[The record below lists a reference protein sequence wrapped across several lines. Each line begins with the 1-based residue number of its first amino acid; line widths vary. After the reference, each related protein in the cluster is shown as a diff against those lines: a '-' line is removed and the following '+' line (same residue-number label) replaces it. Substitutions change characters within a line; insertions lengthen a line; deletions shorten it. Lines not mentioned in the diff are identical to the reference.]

1 MADVQTDLTGV
12 VEELRALRLTLVDRL
27 GRPRAALG
35 PASDGSTG
43 LRLYDADDRLRVELA
58 LDDAGATNLKLHGPD
73 GEVSAWLSVGRLGD
87 PSLYLH
93 GTSRHHEGV
102 RGDVEL
108 SVDEH
113 GRPTVSLHDRDGQPR
128 ALLGLDEQ
136 TGMATLSQTD
146 AQGNTC
152 VLLTED
158 AGGGHLLLFDHTGR
172 LREVPTP
179 PPVRH
184 EPGRTTAPP
193 PPAPPEAIAPIAP
206 VSPEFVAPIA
216 PAPSETIAPIEP
228 TPTVALISVPAPAD
242 DAFDTLAR
250 RIRRLERGRSI
261 SAVAA
266 VLLGALLGA
275 TGARLLPTLS
285 DATPRPVLSP
295 PLAPASVPVVHAEEI
310 ILTDRHGEMRA
321 RLGVLPDGTPLLWMS
336 DPESRSTVEMG
347 ALSGAGA
354 VLRLSGGR
362 SSIALD
368 APPADLPSLGAYDG
382 NEILFQ
388 APSHVARFLPR
399 DVTP

>member
-12 VEELRALRLTLVDRL
+12 VEELRALRLTLVDRF

-58 LDDAGATNLKLHGPD
+58 LDDGGATNLKLHGPD

-93 GTSRHHEGV
+93 GTSRHQEGV

-146 AQGNTC
+146 AQGNSC

-184 EPGRTTAPP
+184 EPAETTAPA
-193 PPAPPEAIAPIAP
+193 PPASPEAT
-206 VSPEFVAPIA
+206 VWIA
-216 PAPSETIAPIEP
+216 PAPSEIVAPIDP
-228 TPTVALISVPAPAD
+228 APTVAVVSIPAPAD
-242 DAFDTLAR
+242 EALDTLAR
-250 RIRRLERGRSI
+250 RVRRLERGRGI

-266 VLLGALLGA
+266 VLLGALVGA
-275 TGARLLPTLS
+275 TGARLLPSLP
-285 DATPRPVLSP
+285 DATPRPVPP

-368 APPADLPSLGAYDG
+368 APPADLPSVGAYDG